1 MSRSALE
8 REIVV
13 QSKKNSS
20 LPPNVPPP
28 PVPPSLLFNTAPPI
42 SVIPGN
48 HIVAAAIPTPK
59 AVIIPAIPIP
69 IPAPIPLMH
78 QAVYQASLGYSMPAI
93 ENNEDDEEDS
103 NGIRSEKLPMYGNST
118 TFNINNL
125 LYNNIMENEYFR
137 ALYQL
142 RTYHEVIDEIY
153 RSVNHVEP
161 WQTGT
166 TRYPSSAF
174 CLLVKF
180 MLMKLTLKQMKGL
193 LSTNDSPLVR
203 AIGFLYLRYTSPPT
217 DLWRWFEP
225 YLEDDEE
232 IQPSSDKTIKMSTGS
247 YCTKLLTDMQYYGT
261 TLPRIPI
268 PIERKMKVMLLLLEE
283 KKRRRRANARS
294 KEQGLFCPGAKVKAI
309 YSDDNNEPAW
319 YEAVIDSPDKDVE
332 DKYWVT
338 FPEYGNTE
346 YVDLGDMELIDASG
360 KAKPNDRN
368 DRERSGSRGRQRDSR
383 DRDRD
388 RDRPKDRDR
397 DDSRDR
403 DGRRRRRSDS
413 RSRSR
418 SRDRDGGGDTE
429 NLLEKVLKSERDAS
443 AAIGRNYGHRPASY
457 KGDDI
462 VNCIYNTVT
471 VCLLFKKMDS
481 DSLLKVK

>member
-13 QSKKNSS
+13 QSKKIPTSS
-20 LPPNVPPP
+20 LPSNVPPP
-28 PVPPSLLFNTAPPI
+28 PVPPPIHLFSKAQPAI
-42 SVIPGN
+42 GVGN
-48 HIVAAAIPTPK
+48 HIA
-59 AVIIPAIPIP
+59 AVIPAANPVIMPAMPIP
-69 IPAPIPLMH
+69 IPATIPLMH
-78 QAVYQASLGYSMPAI
+78 YQQASFGYPIPPAI
-93 ENNEDDEEDS
+93 ENHEEDEDP
-103 NGIRSEKLPMYGNST
+103 NDKRSEKLPMYGNST

-125 LYNNIMENEYFR
+125 LFNNIMENEYFR

-166 TRYPSSAF
+166 TRYPSTAF

-217 DLWRWFEP
+217 DLWQWFEP

-232 IQPSSDKTIKMSTGS
+232 IQPSSDKSVRMSMGS
-247 YCTKLLTDMQYYGT
+247 YCSKLLTDMQYYGT

-294 KEQGLFCPGAKVKAI
+294 RR
-309 YSDDNNEPAW
+309 W
-319 YEAVIDSPDKDVE
+319 
-332 DKYWVT
+332 
-338 FPEYGNTE
+338 
-346 YVDLGDMELIDASG
+346 AS
-360 KAKPNDRN
+360 
-368 DRERSGSRGRQRDSR
+368 
-383 DRDRD
+383 
-388 RDRPKDRDR
+388 
-397 DDSRDR
+397 
-403 DGRRRRRSDS
+403 
-413 RSRSR
+413 
-418 SRDRDGGGDTE
+418 
-429 NLLEKVLKSERDAS
+429 S
-443 AAIGRNYGHRPASY
+443 APVQ
-457 KGDDI
+457 K
-462 VNCIYNTVT
+462 
-471 VCLLFKKMDS
+471 
-481 DSLLKVK
+481 